1 MTDRQ
6 LFIDKCVGLGIN
18 LSTEKLERIDTY
30 AFLLEKWQKK
40 FNLIGPDTVPY
51 IYSRHILD
59 CAQIVPLIKDDDF
72 VLDIGAGAGLP
83 AIVIAI
89 LTGAK
94 VHACERVGKKIQF
107 MSEVKRQ
114 LKLGDR
120 FMPLQEDVYKLDKK
134 SNPYSVIT
142 SRAFSELDNIL
153 KAGNALLSNSGRY
166 VLLKGVGVGAEKN
179 NTKLIKDMTVEE
191 KDSITYAGGKILVI
205 KQVPRET

>member
-1 MTDRQ
+1 MDDRQ
-6 LFIDKCVGLGIN
+6 LFIDKCAELDIE
-18 LSTEKLERIDTY
+18 LTADKLERIDKY

-59 CAQIVPLIKDDDF
+59 CAQIVPLIKNDDF

-83 AIVIAI
+83 SIIIAI

-107 MSEVKRQ
+107 MNEVKRQ
-114 LKLGDR
+114 LKLGDQ
-120 FMPLQEDVYKLDKK
+120 FMPLQEDVYLLSEK
-134 SNPYSVIT
+134 NNTYSVVT

-153 KAGNALLSNSGRY
+153 KAGSFLLVEDGRY
-166 VLLKGVGVGAEKN
+166 ILLKGVGIEVEKN
-179 NTKLIKDMTVEE
+179 STDLIKCMTVTE
-191 KDSITYAGGKILVI
+191 KDSITYAGGKILI
-205 KQVPRET
+205 IT